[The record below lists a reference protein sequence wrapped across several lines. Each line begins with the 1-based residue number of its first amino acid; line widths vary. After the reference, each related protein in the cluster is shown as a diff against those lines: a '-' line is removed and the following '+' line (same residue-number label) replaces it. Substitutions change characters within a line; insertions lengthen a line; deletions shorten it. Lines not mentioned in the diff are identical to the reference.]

1 MPREH
6 VDGAAQ
12 QAVTRQALDCATHN
26 TNLRRVEVR
35 PLAMRG
41 FAPFIATAVV
51 LRTGDSFAGL
61 PYTAVVAASAFIIG
75 GLVLREMRGRE
86 MRS

>member
-1 MPREH
+1 
-6 VDGAAQ
+6 
-12 QAVTRQALDCATHN
+12 
-26 TNLRRVEVR
+26 
-35 PLAMRG
+35 MRG